1 MVNCARDYSKFKKNC
16 APSTSLLFITT
27 AGIGAILVVL
37 ADWIARIA
45 FQPLDIPAGVFTSGI
60 GTPFFLYL
68 LIKN

>member
-1 MVNCARDYSKFKKNC
+1 M
-16 APSTSLLFITT
+16 
-27 AGIGAILVVL
+27 LVVL